1 MKKNVFVLLVLLIN
15 VVLLFIGCAS
25 TKPASSSTIASNG
38 STVSDDI
45 PIKRG
50 IDSWNFRGPSSA
62 TAFWSEIK
70 NPDKKAKY
78 LAFVDYYLAGEEI
91 ILKVENLNNDAE
103 LLEACNAS
111 IRQFLNI
118 TDRNLELPEDVK
130 SIGVS
135 LSKECISKL
144 LEKRDVQAA
153 KVLYSNAEKAYN
165 EAFSNSK
172 NEIKVV
178 KLIIDKIN
186 ELEPAAKS
194 TYELKSIDEKITK
207 FDILYNSFVTTDS
220 MISNEISSYDLQKCN
235 SVVLVQKNY
244 KKIGQDIVVQREK
257 NLRAKAYS
265 YKENITAS
273 FSKEA
278 PAGSGKKGVLKY
290 EELLGHYSAVQS
302 EMNSEYKGLISLKSK
317 YSKEISQDI
326 IDEIEEQKRILDS
339 KIYEVNRELANEKE
353 IASRGTAMT
362 PLMIGL
368 FNPDTSSTA
377 DNKKSRPAKFSS
389 ENGKKNEYW
398 WGMASIPA
406 GQMNDLVI
414 TLKDNRTVRVF
425 NQNTRG
431 GKDIKKKGLT
441 DLVSKSSKVGNSW
454 PVLNAGAQLHGTN
467 YYFEVQK
474 DSSENYSGDVTIY
487 SSFITK
493 RR

>member
-178 KLIIDKIN
+178 KLIT
-186 ELEPAAKS
+186 S
-194 TYELKSIDEKITK
+194 
-207 FDILYNSFVTTDS
+207 
-220 MISNEISSYDLQKCN
+220 
-235 SVVLVQKNY
+235 
-244 KKIGQDIVVQREK
+244 GW
-257 NLRAKAYS
+257 
-265 YKENITAS
+265 
-273 FSKEA
+273 FS
-278 PAGSGKKGVLKY
+278 
-290 EELLGHYSAVQS
+290 
-302 EMNSEYKGLISLKSK
+302 
-317 YSKEISQDI
+317 
-326 IDEIEEQKRILDS
+326 
-339 KIYEVNRELANEKE
+339 
-353 IASRGTAMT
+353 
-362 PLMIGL
+362 
-368 FNPDTSSTA
+368 
-377 DNKKSRPAKFSS
+377 
-389 ENGKKNEYW
+389 
-398 WGMASIPA
+398 
-406 GQMNDLVI
+406 
-414 TLKDNRTVRVF
+414 
-425 NQNTRG
+425 
-431 GKDIKKKGLT
+431 
-441 DLVSKSSKVGNSW
+441 
-454 PVLNAGAQLHGTN
+454 
-467 YYFEVQK
+467 
-474 DSSENYSGDVTIY
+474 
-487 SSFITK
+487 
-493 RR
+493 